1 MFDDPNAS
9 FTGSPALDVVEA
21 DVSSAFN
28 EELTEEPTIAARIT
42 RSVLEHAVGVANAC
56 GAHAVM
62 VYDEALSEELR
73 SITDNLGTRLLR
85 VVKSASEVRD
95 QDHRDTAS
103 VRVPK
108 VALTRMGQVKIG
120 LFHAMTR
127 GLIKEGDVVV
137 CVTGAPASRTL
148 DNLLVVHVGLDSEMV
163 TVHPSGV
170 LPAAVDSDVVER
182 VVEIA
187 CELGCSGREG
197 RSVGTT
203 FVVGDTEHVMEHS
216 RQLILNPFRGYS
228 EMERNLLHADLE
240 ETVKELATVDGAFII
255 RGDGVIEACAVHLR
269 AAVPHL
275 CDLPMGLG
283 TRHHAAADITS
294 VTDSIAVTVSESAGS
309 VTIFRAGKIMTVIKK
324 PRLMT

>member
-1 MFDDPNAS
+1 MSNAS
-9 FTGSPALDVVEA
+9 HD
-21 DVSSAFN
+21 
-28 EELTEEPTIAARIT
+28 ELSISARIT
-42 RSVLEHAVGVANAC
+42 QSVLEHAVGVASTC
-56 GAHAVM
+56 GAQAVM
-62 VYDEALSEELR
+62 VYDDALTENLR
-73 SITDNLGTRLLR
+73 PIAEKLGARLLR
-85 VVKSASEVRD
+85 VVKSTSEVTEED
-95 QDHRDTAS
+95 LCDAAC

-108 VALTRMGQVKIG
+108 VALTRMGQVKLA

-137 CVTGAPASRTL
+137 CLAGAAASKTL

-163 TVHPSGV
+163 TVHPFSV

-187 CELGCSGREG
+187 CELGCAGREG

-203 FVVGDTEHVMEHS
+203 FVVGDTERVMQHS

-269 AAVPHL
+269 SVVPHL
-275 CDLPMGLG
+275 CELPMGLG

-309 VTIFRAGKIMTVIKK
+309 VTVFRAGKIMTVIKS